1 MKQVRHSSRLDQ
13 GEGVVEDRTRR
24 YHPSPPGR
32 TGLQGHGGSRQQIAQ
47 KTPIIRNGRLSLDGL
62 LLFDLPPEGLYRLL
76 GIVRCGS
83 DSAGHAQSAKKR
95 FTLDLGSI
103 RPVEAARSSPI
114 PA

>member
-13 GEGVVEDRTRR
+13 GEGVIEDRTRR

-83 DSAGHAQSAKKR
+83 DSASH
-95 FTLDLGSI
+95 LLE
-103 RPVEAARSSPI
+103 PVMNRWFVYNPRARLYGGEQVLPS
-114 PA
+114 